1 VWTVGVHTSRSAIAF
16 CHRSPQPAAPQSLP
30 RPAIPIA
37 PRPAASRPA
46 IPAPQSP
53 STIRWKVLADGRC
66 SPLESYQVRCRWKVP
81 APQRRMEGP
90 HARTPAGRLSGPL
103 PLEGARLAAENGRS
117 SRPHA
122 RTPAGR
128 SLIERTRMEGHR
140 IWMEDADGRSVAK
153 SRGSATSSSVTVNG
167 MSEISAQVRQWKA
180 DLPFMDFP
188 SALKNSRRQ

>member
-1 VWTVGVHTSRSAIAF
+1 VDCRRPHIAF
-16 CHRSPQPAAPQSLP
+16 CHRVLPSL
-30 RPAIPIA
+30 
-37 PRPAASRPA
+37 PAASRPA
-46 IPAPQSP
+46 IPAPPRNPHRSP
-53 STIRWKVLADGRC
+53 PRSQLTRNPRPAIPVRNPLEGARRWKVLA
-66 SPLESYQVRCRWKVP
+66 
-81 APQRRMEGP
+81 
-90 HARTPAGRLSGPL
+90 AGKLSGPL
-103 PLEGARLAAENGRS
+103 PLEGARPAAENGRS